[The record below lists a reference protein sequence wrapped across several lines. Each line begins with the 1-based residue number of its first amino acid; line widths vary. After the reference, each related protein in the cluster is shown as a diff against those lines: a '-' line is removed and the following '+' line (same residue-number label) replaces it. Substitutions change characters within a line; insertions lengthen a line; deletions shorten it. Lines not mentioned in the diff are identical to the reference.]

1 MANQLLT
8 PKQVARSIGVSESSL
23 KRWCD
28 RGAIATVKT
37 AGGHRRIQV
46 ADVLKFLRETGRQP
60 VAPEMLGL
68 PAPIGA
74 GERTWQRSRDRFV
87 TALIAGEE
95 SVARQII
102 YDLYVAGHTV
112 CLLADWLIHPTL
124 QEIGRRWNCGEAE
137 VYQERRACEICNRVL
152 FELRA
157 NLPALQSD
165 APIAIGGTPVGDHYR
180 LPTILAELVLREA
193 GCRAISLGS
202 NLPFDTFRAAIAE
215 HRPRLFWLSV
225 SHLDDA
231 ESFVCDYTAFY
242 ESLSPRPAVV
252 LGGRALHEDLRK
264 QLTYAAYCDNMRQL
278 AAFVES
284 VGLIPNRSPNASIAL
299 HDEEVA

>member
-1 MANQLLT
+1 VANLLLT

-28 RGAIATVKT
+28 RGTIATVKT
-37 AGGHRRIQV
+37 AGGHRRIQI

-68 PAPIGA
+68 PAVIGA
-74 GERTWQRSRDRFV
+74 GERTWQRSRDRFL
-87 TALIAGEE
+87 TALISGDE

-102 YDLYVAGHTV
+102 YDLYVAGHPV
-112 CLLADWLIHPTL
+112 CLLADWLFHPTL
-124 QEIGRRWNCGEAE
+124 QEIGRRWNCGKAE

-157 NLPALQSD
+157 SLPALRDD
-165 APIAIGGTPVGDHYR
+165 APLALGGTPVGDHYR

-202 NLPFDTFRAAIAE
+202 DLPFETFRAAIAE

-225 SHLDDA
+225 SHLDDPD
-231 ESFVCDYTAFY
+231 SFVRDYTAFY

-252 LGGRALHEDLRK
+252 LGGRALNDDIRR
-264 QLTYAAYCDNMRQL
+264 QLTYAAHCDNMRQL
-278 AAFVES
+278 AALVDTMGF
-284 VGLIPNRSPNASIAL
+284 SPQATAL
-299 HDEEVA
+299 GAAMQRDEEVA